1 MEREFREYE
10 RKMNSL
16 LHTMHEALET
26 CNAETTSELR
36 GLNTALANQGEVI
49 HTQAVTIASL
59 TSALDTCNAKWQIF
73 EGEIDL
79 VHDKVAALENSV
91 CRCAQAPAPD
101 RVPSPHFSQANS
113 LESYRT
119 PPIATP
125 PRENSTPLPIAMA
138 NAVLESDE
146 ENRPPLD
153 YETGS
158 EADEADAT
166 LVTAEIAYRQEV
178 SEDTTRQLVRARR
191 RVPLGRIDPYP
202 RIQLGTRESNR
213 RADRARREH
222 LLARRG
228 RRAHDSRP
236 LGEGSIFAP
245 SREFVTSGSGLDN
258 VASGSSPRAVGPYP
272 AGIWSSDAGH
282 QRRSSSCER
291 PYGVSMD
298 VGPVS

>member
-26 CNAETTSELR
+26 CNTETTSELR
-36 GLNTALANQGEVI
+36 ELNTALANQGEVI
-49 HTQAVTIASL
+49 HTQAITIASL

-73 EGEIDL
+73 EGEIDV

-101 RVPSPHFSQANS
+101 RVPSPHFSQADS

-125 PRENSTPLPIAMA
+125 PRENSTPLPVAMA

-158 EADEADAT
+158 EADDADAT
-166 LVTAEIAYRQEV
+166 LVAAEIAYRQEV

-191 RVPLGRIDPYP
+191 RVPLAVV
-202 RIQLGTRESNR
+202 LTK
-213 RADRARREH
+213 
-222 LLARRG
+222 
-228 RRAHDSRP
+228 
-236 LGEGSIFAP
+236 
-245 SREFVTSGSGLDN
+245 FVNNL
-258 VASGSSPRAVGPYP
+258 
-272 AGIWSSDAGH
+272 
-282 QRRSSSCER
+282 
-291 PYGVSMD
+291 
-298 VGPVS
+298 